1 MTNGIVLKRHD
12 YEESSIIMS
21 ILNDKGIES
30 VMARYVKKGNKM
42 YLPLTEPLTEIS
54 YIATKSRELSYLKS
68 GELINPYKK
77 TKAELNRICL
87 SNVVL
92 EYSYLLIDAITDK
105 KSYYDLVL
113 VTLSSIEDSVDPEDS
128 LFRYLILL
136 TKVLGISLRKDYIIE
151 TYGLSTEC
159 MDAINA
165 IFSGNKPEKR
175 KELRLFLRAYF
186 DKEMGVKPRSFD
198 FYLNIYNE

>member
-21 ILNDKGIES
+21 ILTEKGIES
-30 VMARYVKKGNKM
+30 VMAKYVKKSNKQ

-54 YIATKSRELSYLKS
+54 YIATKSGDFYYLKS
-68 GELINPYKK
+68 GELINPYKN
-77 TKAELNRICL
+77 TKEELNRICL

-92 EYSYLLIDAITDK
+92 EYSYLLNDAITNK

-113 VTLSSIEDSVDPEDS
+113 LSLSLIDESKDPEDS

-136 TKVLGISLRKDYIIE
+136 TKVLGISLKKDYIIE
-151 TYGLSTEC
+151 TYNLSNEC
-159 MDAINA
+159 MESIND
-165 IFSGNKPEKR
+165 IFSGEKPRYR
-175 KELRLFLRAYF
+175 KDLRLFLRAYF
-186 DKEMGVKPRSFD
+186 DKEMGVKPKSFD
-198 FYLNIYNE
+198 FYLNIYSE